1 MLYEEGNT
9 EDKTVF
15 DEGIT
20 EEFLGIIESLL
31 GKELNLKFSSPTE
44 LFDFMNDP
52 GAFLEDE
59 ETIDEIKN
67 LKDLISEMGD
77 IFNG

>member
-31 GKELNLKFSSPTE
+31 GKKLDLKFTNLTE

-59 ETIDEIKN
+59 EIIDEIKD

>member
-1 MLYEEGNT
+1 MLYEEGNA

-31 GKELNLKFSSPTE
+31 GKKLDLKFSTPTE
-44 LFDFMNDP
+44 IFDFMNDP
-52 GAFLEDE
+52 GAFIDDED
-59 ETIDEIKN
+59 TIDEIRN